1 MFRNNFKSLINKNN
15 LFIFLFFVVANI
27 GVYFVVEINKDQRI
41 QKALDQHE
49 NKLQTHYE
57 ILLYHQ
63 KQTANASYQSTFE
76 DPKIASIIQKA
87 YHANEEE
94 RTLLRNQ
101 LHDLLAKKYN
111 TLKSKGVLQYHFVFP
126 NNTVFLRM
134 HKPSKFGDD
143 LTGIREDFMFVN
155 EHKTPIHGFDQG
167 RTAHGF
173 RHVYPVFNDDEYVG
187 AVEISFS
194 SEILQEYLT
203 EISKIHTHFLVDK
216 HIFDVKAW
224 NRDDLVNR
232 YVQSS
237 EHPDYMITM
246 TSKHNFNICVVS
258 NQHRLEPV
266 FGKIDAGIKKG
277 DPFAVYT
284 LYKGNAD
291 IISFIPIKNTQDTK
305 TLGWLV
311 SYEVDDF
318 VNMTLEGGYKIQMVA
333 LIVIALLSYFMYRI
347 LNQKEILDKLVT
359 QKVEHIEQINRE
371 LEESEH
377 ELQLLNES
385 LEQRVKEEIEKNN
398 QIQKKLFHSEKM
410 VAMGEMIG
418 NIAHQWRQPLSMI
431 TTSVTG
437 MKLQQSIGILDGE
450 DLVKNCDAIN
460 EAAQYL
466 SHTIDD
472 FRDFIKGDK
481 EKSKFNLTQTIK
493 KALNIQSS
501 SIKNH
506 ELKIITNL
514 DDSIQIESFPNALI
528 QSFINI
534 FNNSKDILKL
544 KNNRLERFIF
554 ITTYKQNDKV
564 YLSIKDNGGG
574 IPDEIIHKIFDAYFT
589 TKHQSQG
596 TGLGLHMTYN
606 LIVQHMHGLI
616 DVHNVE
622 FEYEGKH
629 YTGAEFLII
638 L

>member
-41 QKALDQHE
+41 QKALDQHV

-94 RTLLRNQ
+94 RTLLRTQ

-266 FGKIDAGIKKG
+266 LDKIDAGIKKG

-284 LYKGNAD
+284 LFKGNAD

-311 SYEVDDF
+311 SYETDDF

-347 LNQKEILDKLVT
+347 LNQKEILDNLVT
-359 QKVEHIEQINRE
+359 QKVEHIEQINRD

-622 FEYEGKH
+622 FDYEGKH

>member
-41 QKALDQHE
+41 QKALDQHV

-266 FGKIDAGIKKG
+266 LDKIDAGIKKG

-311 SYEVDDF
+311 SYETDDF

-347 LNQKEILDKLVT
+347 LNQKEILDNLVT
-359 QKVEHIEQINRE
+359 QKVEHIEQINRD

-622 FEYEGKH
+622 FDYEGKH